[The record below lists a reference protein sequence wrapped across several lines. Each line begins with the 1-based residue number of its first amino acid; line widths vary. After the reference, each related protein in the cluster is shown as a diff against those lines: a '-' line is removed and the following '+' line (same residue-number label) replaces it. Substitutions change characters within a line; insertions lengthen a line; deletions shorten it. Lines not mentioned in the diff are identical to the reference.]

1 MDNRDFVELYKYNM
15 RDYAVAVN
23 EERAIPDARSG
34 LKPIHTKII
43 YEMFVD
49 KVLSN
54 TKFRKNAY
62 MVGQLLAR
70 FTPHG
75 DAATYD
81 ALVRLAQPWVQRYPL
96 IDFHGNYGSAFGDGP
111 AAMRYTESKLA
122 PIAEKGLLR
131 GLDKDAVDWKM
142 NFSNEEKEPVV
153 LPALFPGLFC
163 LPNQGMGYGCSCNF
177 LTYNL
182 QEVVEAIIEYL
193 ATGKVK
199 TLAYDLASGG
209 TIINPAELE
218 KIKEKGKGS
227 IIVEATYAIE
237 RNRIYFTELPFNQSF
252 DSIFE
257 KIAKLYEKGDLPH
270 VKDFMNDSGKG
281 SLRLTIICDNETHV
295 EDTLSHLLDKT
306 PLRTSYAINQVAL
319 VDGTPK
325 LLSHKEMMDIYI
337 SHNLECIQREHQ
349 FDLNKTLDRIEI
361 LEGLKKAYDNLD
373 AIISIIKE
381 SKSAIEAKNRL
392 IELYDLTERQADA
405 ILALKLS
412 KLAKLEK
419 EEILNELDEKKKLA
433 QYLKEVVASVDK
445 QTEILIGNLRHLAE
459 QFNSPRRTK
468 VIQKTLEEKKRVRAK
483 REIPIEDVVVALDN
497 SGYIKSIPLGRFK
510 TLASNH
516 QEIKTSTDKMICL
529 FSDEGKCYR
538 IKVSSIKQGLNSEK
552 GTALGSMLQLSP
564 HEQITC
570 FSVCGQNQQVF
581 FATKMGKV
589 KILNSED
596 MSGTTQNLKGMA
608 AIKLSENDSLVFV
621 NMINNNNFVTLST
634 EHRVLAFS
642 LDEINPS
649 GKASSGRKGISLIGD
664 DTVIRVSLDKKIESN
679 GVFIIP
685 VRHIGTRGVE
695 WTSF

>member
-182 QEVVEAIIEYL
+182 QEVAEAIIEYL

-218 KIKEKGKGS
+218 RIKEKGKWS
-227 IIVEATYAIE
+227 IIV
-237 RNRIYFTELPFNQSF
+237 
-252 DSIFE
+252 
-257 KIAKLYEKGDLPH
+257 
-270 VKDFMNDSGKG
+270 
-281 SLRLTIICDNETHV
+281 
-295 EDTLSHLLDKT
+295 
-306 PLRTSYAINQVAL
+306 
-319 VDGTPK
+319 
-325 LLSHKEMMDIYI
+325 
-337 SHNLECIQREHQ
+337 
-349 FDLNKTLDRIEI
+349 
-361 LEGLKKAYDNLD
+361 
-373 AIISIIKE
+373 
-381 SKSAIEAKNRL
+381 
-392 IELYDLTERQADA
+392 
-405 ILALKLS
+405 
-412 KLAKLEK
+412 
-419 EEILNELDEKKKLA
+419 
-433 QYLKEVVASVDK
+433 
-445 QTEILIGNLRHLAE
+445 
-459 QFNSPRRTK
+459 
-468 VIQKTLEEKKRVRAK
+468 
-483 REIPIEDVVVALDN
+483 
-497 SGYIKSIPLGRFK
+497 
-510 TLASNH
+510 
-516 QEIKTSTDKMICL
+516 
-529 FSDEGKCYR
+529 
-538 IKVSSIKQGLNSEK
+538 
-552 GTALGSMLQLSP
+552 
-564 HEQITC
+564 
-570 FSVCGQNQQVF
+570 
-581 FATKMGKV
+581 
-589 KILNSED
+589 
-596 MSGTTQNLKGMA
+596 
-608 AIKLSENDSLVFV
+608 
-621 NMINNNNFVTLST
+621 
-634 EHRVLAFS
+634 
-642 LDEINPS
+642 
-649 GKASSGRKGISLIGD
+649 
-664 DTVIRVSLDKKIESN
+664 
-679 GVFIIP
+679 
-685 VRHIGTRGVE
+685 
-695 WTSF
+695 